1 VRNTKDLERQLQ
13 AEKGKSAQAEDEKRV
28 LVGTIEDLKAQ
39 LRRYSRVINGSRRQ
53 TWLSTVI

>member
-1 VRNTKDLERQLQ
+1 MRNTKDLERQLQ

-39 LRRYSRVINGSRRQ
+39 LRRYSSVINC
-53 TWLSTVI
+53 